1 MKIICGIFY
10 VSAEEGRANSDVF
23 GLARL
28 LAKRD
33 YQVHLVCLKN
43 GRVRKNGSNKN
54 VYIYPVLNVFSLHRF
69 IIKPLIGVIE
79 NIVMIGRIILKSKAD
94 IVIASSDFPV
104 LIAVVFLQKI
114 IKKRIVLYCRE
125 LSIEKYLRYTQKTS
139 GISKLERKLMSVYIN
154 LLRRFRIW
162 AIKKPNYVLSM
173 DLGIRE
179 YFFKEF
185 RGEVEIEYM
194 PPVVDV
200 DVFNPF
206 INGRKA
212 RGKLKLHDDDLV
224 ILYLGALA
232 PYRRIDI
239 LVKAFS
245 CVVKEHPNARLMIG
259 GMGKKDH
266 LVRLVKQLNL
276 EEYVLFL
283 SWMPYAQ
290 IPELIAASDICVDPY
305 PRSGIEEFQLSLK
318 ILEYMA
324 VGKCVIAAKNRG
336 NMQLIQDG
344 FNGMLLTP
352 NSVEDLKC
360 KITQLIIDKKLREKL
375 GKMAWITV
383 KEKHSGIESLK
394 VLEEKLIK

>member
-1 MKIICGIFY
+1 
-10 VSAEEGRANSDVF
+10 
-23 GLARL
+23 
-28 LAKRD
+28 
-33 YQVHLVCLKN
+33 
-43 GRVRKNGSNKN
+43 
-54 VYIYPVLNVFSLHRF
+54 
-69 IIKPLIGVIE
+69 
-79 NIVMIGRIILKSKAD
+79 
-94 IVIASSDFPV
+94 
-104 LIAVVFLQKI
+104 
-114 IKKRIVLYCRE
+114 
-125 LSIEKYLRYTQKTS
+125 
-139 GISKLERKLMSVYIN
+139 
-154 LLRRFRIW
+154 
-162 AIKKPNYVLSM
+162 M

-224 ILYLGALA
+224 ILYLGSLA

-245 CVVKEHPNARLMIG
+245 YIVKEHPNARLMIG

-266 LVRLVKQLNL
+266 LVRLAKQLNL
-276 EEYVLFL
+276 GKYVLFL

-305 PRSGIEEFQLSLK
+305 PRSGTEEFQLSLK

-360 KITQLIIDKKLREKL
+360 KITQLIIDKKLRQKL

-383 KEKHSGIESLK
+383 KERYSGRESFK